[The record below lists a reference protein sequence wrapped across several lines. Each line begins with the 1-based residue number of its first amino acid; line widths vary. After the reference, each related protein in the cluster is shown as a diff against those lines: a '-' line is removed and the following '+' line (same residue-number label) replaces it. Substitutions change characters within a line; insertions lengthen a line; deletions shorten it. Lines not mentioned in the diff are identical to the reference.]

1 MWNDTKSS
9 LLELMKE
16 DGQLQNIL
24 TSIVQSEYVQLEA
37 FCQDLSNMMNTEGLW
52 LLNDLS
58 DS

>member
-1 MWNDTKSS
+1 
-9 LLELMKE
+9 MKE

-24 TSIVQSEYVQLEA
+24 TSIVQSKYFQLAA